1 MNSNDN
7 LRFLNVGLPDDI
19 ARRKAWGDFEG
30 AIRLIDRRLAQ
41 DNIPDALRACL
52 TAEREIMRRI
62 PADYP
67 LTRADALAEVRA
79 HIPDFTEEEFDER
92 VDAGKIGW
100 LYIGGEM
107 RFFDRF
113 FSTMCKAE
121 PAFAARA
128 GVKLYGVESVTAEDG
143 DGRLDRVHRRMR
155 ENGKIANRIR
165 IRASVRVKDE
175 VFTPG
180 MFVRVHLPL
189 PAACEQQ
196 SDIRI
201 EALYPPNG
209 RPAPEDALQR
219 TVCWEETMTENHEF
233 SVEYSYVHTA
243 RYHDVSAIEPDAA
256 QPCFDTGEEAPH
268 IIFTPY
274 LRMLVQALTEGVDSP
289 LERARIFYDFIT
301 LNMKY
306 TFMPAYFILENIAEA
321 AARSYT
327 GDCGVFA
334 LLFVTLCRCA
344 GIPAQW
350 QSGLTAEPDFCGGHD
365 WARFYIAPYGWL
377 YADPSYGIAAVRE
390 MEKENILVDVSHLND
405 PGFADLLEVATKPF
419 VATHSNA
426 RALCSHKRNLT
437 DDMIREMVR
446 RDCLIGLNYFVK
458 FLRDDGD
465 VKSLDDLYRH
475 AMHFFELGARKN
487 LALGSDFDGSV
498 LPECLNTPAKAASF
512 YEYLLSRGVSQEDA
526 DGVFYKNAQA
536 FFHKNLR

>member
-1 MNSNDN
+1 MNINDT
-7 LRFLNVGLPDDI
+7 LQYLNIGLPDDI

-30 AIRLIDRRLAQ
+30 AIRLIDLRLAQ
-41 DNIPDALRACL
+41 DNLSEAMRACL
-52 TAEREIMRRI
+52 TAEREIICRI
-62 PADYP
+62 PQNYP
-67 LTRADALAEVRA
+67 FDRAAALAVVRG

-92 VDAGKIGW
+92 VDAGKISW
-100 LYIGGEM
+100 LYVNGEM
-107 RFFDRF
+107 HFLDRF
-113 FSTMCKAE
+113 FETLCKAD
-121 PAFAARA
+121 PSFAVRA
-128 GVKLYGVESVTAEDG
+128 GVQVHGVESVTKEQG
-143 DGRLDRVHRRMR
+143 EGRLDHVHRRMR

-274 LRMLVQALTEGVDSP
+274 LRALVQALTEGVDSL

-306 TFMPAYFILENIAEA
+306 TFMPA
-321 AARSYT
+321 
-327 GDCGVFA
+327 
-334 LLFVTLCRCA
+334 
-344 GIPAQW
+344 
-350 QSGLTAEPDFCGGHD
+350 
-365 WARFYIAPYGWL
+365 
-377 YADPSYGIAAVRE
+377 
-390 MEKENILVDVSHLND
+390 
-405 PGFADLLEVATKPF
+405 
-419 VATHSNA
+419 
-426 RALCSHKRNLT
+426 
-437 DDMIREMVR
+437 
-446 RDCLIGLNYFVK
+446 
-458 FLRDDGD
+458 
-465 VKSLDDLYRH
+465 
-475 AMHFFELGARKN
+475 
-487 LALGSDFDGSV
+487 
-498 LPECLNTPAKAASF
+498 
-512 YEYLLSRGVSQEDA
+512 
-526 DGVFYKNAQA
+526 
-536 FFHKNLR
+536 

>member
-7 LRFLNVGLPDDI
+7 LRFLNVGLPDNI
-19 ARRKAWGDFEG
+19 ARCKAWGDFEG

-128 GVKLYGVESVTAEDG
+128 GVKLYGVESVTAEEG
-143 DGRLDRVHRRMR
+143 EGRLDHVHRRMR

-219 TVCWEETMTENHEF
+219 TVCWEETMTENH
-233 SVEYSYVHTA
+233 
-243 RYHDVSAIEPDAA
+243 
-256 QPCFDTGEEAPH
+256 
-268 IIFTPY
+268 
-274 LRMLVQALTEGVDSP
+274 
-289 LERARIFYDFIT
+289 
-301 LNMKY
+301 
-306 TFMPAYFILENIAEA
+306 
-321 AARSYT
+321 
-327 GDCGVFA
+327 
-334 LLFVTLCRCA
+334 
-344 GIPAQW
+344 
-350 QSGLTAEPDFCGGHD
+350 
-365 WARFYIAPYGWL
+365 
-377 YADPSYGIAAVRE
+377 
-390 MEKENILVDVSHLND
+390 
-405 PGFADLLEVATKPF
+405 
-419 VATHSNA
+419 
-426 RALCSHKRNLT
+426 
-437 DDMIREMVR
+437 
-446 RDCLIGLNYFVK
+446 
-458 FLRDDGD
+458 
-465 VKSLDDLYRH
+465 
-475 AMHFFELGARKN
+475 
-487 LALGSDFDGSV
+487 
-498 LPECLNTPAKAASF
+498 
-512 YEYLLSRGVSQEDA
+512 
-526 DGVFYKNAQA
+526 
-536 FFHKNLR
+536 